1 MQEKKNLRGSDKYC
15 AAGGGGCFF
24 LLLFSIYIF
33 NIHLIFTRN
42 LVRFPALMEN
52 IERVIA
58 VI

>member
-15 AAGGGGCFF
+15 AAGGGGGSFF
-24 LLLFSIYIF
+24 YYFLYIF